1 MFTPTRDE
9 ARRFLFD
16 AWRKHRAGLPAS
28 PLERQAAGLIAIHP
42 EYHAM
47 LDAPEQHLDRDYVPE
62 GGAVNPFLHLSLHL
76 AVAEQIA
83 STSRREY
90 ARSSSGC
97 KARAAMRTRRCT
109 RSSNAWAKWCG
120 RLSARTARPTARCTS
135 NASRVSGDASRLAEA
150 VPPVAGQASAR
161 PDEVQ

>member
-83 STSRREY
+83 IDQPP
-90 ARSSSGC
+90 GI
-97 KARAAMRTRRCT
+97 RAEFE
-109 RSSNAWAKWCG
+109 
-120 RLSARTARPTARCTS
+120 RLQSAR
-135 NASRVSGDASRLAEA
+135 GDAHAALHAILECLGEVVWQAQRTKSAPDGALYLECLAR
-150 VPPVAGQASAR
+150 QR
-161 PDEVQ
+161 